1 MKTSAI
7 IDRILAGEAIIVV
20 EFRKT
25 DADEIRRSVVK
36 TGQASV
42 MPIAKHTV
50 LLGDKSYE
58 VPEFLPDNT
67 DIKAVR
73 APFPKGQKVWFLL
86 EGMETTKWGDR
97 LNGSFIGTVE
107 A

>member
-1 MKTSAI
+1 MKTSEATR
-7 IDRILAGEAIIVV
+7 RILLGEPIIVV

-25 DADEIRRSVVK
+25 EADEIRRSVVK

-58 VPEFLPDNT
+58 VPEFLPDGA
-67 DIKAVR
+67 DIAKVK
-73 APFPKGQKVWFLL
+73 APFDRGQKVFFLM
-86 EGMETTKWGDR
+86 EGMEATKTPPETR
-97 LNGSFIGTVE
+97 KPTR
-107 A
+107 

>member
-1 MKTSAI
+1 MR
-7 IDRILAGEAIIVV
+7 RILLGEALIVV

-25 DADEIRRSVVK
+25 EVDEIRRSVVK

-50 LLGDKSYE
+50 LLGDKSFE
-58 VPEFLPDNT
+58 VPEFLADGA
-67 DIKAVR
+67 DITKVK
-73 APFPKGQKVWFLL
+73 APFERGQKVFFLM
-86 EGMETTKWGDR
+86 EGMESTKWGDR
-97 LNGSFIGTVE
+97 LNGSFLGTVE